1 MNIHEYQAKQILAQY
16 GINVPA
22 GGIAYTPTEAKR
34 VAQKIS
40 ARGPWMLKAQ
50 IQAGARQSGHF
61 IGNST
66 NPKGGIRQVTQI
78 RNLSYEAAQML
89 NNTLITEQTGP
100 QGKLVSKVYVEAFKQ
115 VKRLFYAGLIIDS
128 SIPAIVLL
136 ISEVVNRDM
145 LAIGEISQDK
155 ILRLPLVYD
164 KPIADAQIK
173 RILDFLSLDISYD
186 EGFREFLNK
195 LRVTFINLD
204 AQMIEINPVGI
215 MRNKKLIAL
224 DAKINFDD
232 NAMFRH
238 PDILRMQDDYE
249 EDPRYLKAQRYGFHY
264 SELDGNIGCIVNGDG
279 LALET
284 IDVMRTKNYSAA
296 CALNVKGGVD
306 KERIAAGIKIIMT
319 NPRVEGVLIN
329 ILGGFLR
336 CNLVAEGIIT
346 ATQEVGLNVPMVVR
360 LEGTNKEE
368 AKVIL
373 NESKL
378 PIIYA
383 DNTNDAIDKLIAEM
397 EVND

>member
-16 GINVPA
+16 GIEVPA
-22 GGIAYTPTEAKR
+22 GGIAYTPAEAKR

-50 IQAGARQSGHF
+50 IQAGARHSGYF
-61 IGNST
+61 VGNST
-66 NPKGGIRQVTQI
+66 NPKGGIRQITQI
-78 RNLSYEAAQML
+78 RNLAYEAAQML

-100 QGKLVSKVYVEAFKQ
+100 RGRLVSKIYVEAFKQ
-115 VKRLFYAGLIIDS
+115 VKRLFYAGMIIDS
-128 SIPAIVLL
+128 SIPAMTLL
-136 ISEVVNRDM
+136 ISEVVDQDM
-145 LAIGEISQDK
+145 LKIGFMQQDK
-155 ILRLPLVYD
+155 ILRMPLVYD
-164 KPIADAQIK
+164 KPINNAQILK
-173 RILDFLSLDISYD
+173 ILDFLSLDKSHC
-186 EGFREFLNK
+186 ESFRDFFNK

-204 AQMIEINPVGI
+204 AQMIEINPVGLL
-215 MRNKKLIAL
+215 RSKKLIAL

-249 EDPRYLKAQRYGFHY
+249 EDPRCLKAQRYGFYY

-284 IDVMRTKNYSAA
+284 IDVIRAQGYKAA

-306 KERIAAGIKIIMT
+306 KDRIAAGIKIIMT

-336 CNLVAEGIIT
+336 CNLVAEGIIA

-368 AKVIL
+368 AKTIL
-373 NESKL
+373 SSAKL
-378 PIIYA
+378 PIIFA
-383 DNTNDAIDKLIAEM
+383 ENTNEAISKLIVQM

>member
-16 GINVPA
+16 GIIVPN
-22 GGIAYTPTEAKR
+22 GGIAYTAAEAKR
-34 VAQKIS
+34 VAQHIS
-40 ARGPWMLKAQ
+40 PRGPWMLKAQ
-50 IQAGARQSGHF
+50 IQAGARHSGHF
-61 IGNST
+61 VGNST
-66 NPKGGIRQVTQI
+66 APKGGIRLVTQI
-78 RNLSYEAAQML
+78 RNLFYEAAQML

-100 QGKLVSKVYVEAFKQ
+100 KGKLVSKVYVEAYKQ
-115 VKRLFYAGLIIDS
+115 VKHLFYAGMIIDS
-128 SIPAIVLL
+128 SLPAITLL
-136 ISEVVNRDM
+136 ISDVID
-145 LAIGEISQDK
+145 QDILK
-155 ILRLPLVYD
+155 IADIRRERILRLPLAYD
-164 KPIADAQIK
+164 KPIADEQIK
-173 RILDFLSLDISYD
+173 QILDFLLLDKNYD
-186 EGFREFLNK
+186 EGFRDFLNK
-195 LRVTFINLD
+195 LRITFINLD

-249 EDPRYLKAQRYGFHY
+249 EDPRCLQAQRYGFHY
-264 SELDGNIGCIVNGDG
+264 SEFDGNIGCIVNGDG
-279 LALET
+279 LALEAM
-284 IDVMRTKNYSAA
+284 DVIKSKGMRAA

-306 KERIAAGIKIIMT
+306 KDRIASGIKLIMT

-336 CNLVAEGIIT
+336 CNLVADGILA
-346 ATQEVGLNVPMVVR
+346 ATQEVGLNVPIVVR

-368 AKVIL
+368 ARIIL
-373 NESKL
+373 QEAKL
-378 PIIYA
+378 PIIFA

>member
-22 GGIAYTPTEAKR
+22 GGIAYTPAEAKR

-50 IQAGARQSGHF
+50 IQAGARHSGHF
-61 IGNST
+61 IGNSAT
-66 NPKGGIRQVTQI
+66 PKGGIRQVTQI
-78 RNLSYEAAQML
+78 RNLSYEATQML
-89 NNTLITEQTGP
+89 NNTLVTEQTGP
-100 QGKLVSKVYVEAFKQ
+100 KGKLVSKVYVEAFKQ
-115 VKRLFYAGLIIDS
+115 VKHLFYAGMIIDS
-128 SIPAIVLL
+128 SIPAITLL
-136 ISEVVNRDM
+136 ISDVIDQDIVKIAD
-145 LAIGEISQDK
+145 ISREK
-155 ILRLPLVYD
+155 ILRLPLAYD
-164 KPIADAQIK
+164 APLSDEQIGK
-173 RILDFLSLDISYD
+173 ILDFLLLDKNYAD
-186 EGFREFLNK
+186 GFKDFLNK

-215 MRNKKLIAL
+215 MRNKRLIAL

-249 EDPRYLKAQRYGFHY
+249 EDPRALKAKRCGFHY
-264 SELDGNIGCIVNGDG
+264 SEFEGNIGCIVNGAG
-279 LALET
+279 LALEA
-284 IDVMRTKNYSAA
+284 IDVIRSKGLSAA

-306 KERIAAGIKIIMT
+306 KDRIATGIKIIMT

-346 ATQEVGLNVPMVVR
+346 ATQEVGLNVPLVVR

-368 AKVIL
+368 ARTIL

-378 PIIYA
+378 PIIFA
-383 DNTNDAIDKLIAEM
+383 ENTNEAIDKLIKQM

>member
-16 GINVPA
+16 GIEVPA
-22 GGIAYTPTEAKR
+22 GGIAYTPAEAKR
-34 VAQKIS
+34 VAQKVS

-50 IQAGARQSGHF
+50 IQAGARHSGYF
-61 IGNST
+61 AGNSV

-78 RNLSYEAAQML
+78 RNLAYEAAQML
-89 NNTLITEQTGP
+89 NNTLITEQTDAKGR
-100 QGKLVSKVYVEAFKQ
+100 LVSKVYVEAFKQ
-115 VKRLFYAGLIIDS
+115 VKRFFYVGMVIDS
-128 SIPAIVLL
+128 SIPAITLL
-136 ISEVVNRDM
+136 ISEVIDQDILKV
-145 LAIGEISQDK
+145 GFTQQDK
-155 ILRLPLVYD
+155 ILRLPIEYD
-164 KPIADAQIK
+164 KPIANAQIK
-173 RILDFLSLDISYD
+173 AILDFLSLDKSYD
-186 EGFREFLNK
+186 DYLRDFLNK

-215 MRNKKLIAL
+215 LRNKKFIAL
-224 DAKINFDD
+224 DAKMNFDD

-238 PDILRMQDDYE
+238 PDILRMQDEYE
-249 EDPRYLKAQRYGFHY
+249 EDPRYLKAQRYGFYY

-284 IDVMRTKNYSAA
+284 IDVIRSQGYKAA

-306 KERIAAGIKIIMT
+306 KDRIAAGIKIIMT

-336 CNLVAEGIIT
+336 CNLVAEGIIA
-346 ATQEVGLNVPMVVR
+346 ATREVGLNVPMVVR

-368 AKVIL
+368 AKTIL
-373 NESKL
+373 HETKL
-378 PIIYA
+378 PIIFA
-383 DNTNDAIDKLIAEM
+383 ENTNEATEKLIKEM